1 MKRIIRHASLFSG
14 IGAPELA
21 AFWLG
26 WQNLFHC
33 EISEFCNTIL
43 NYWYPNSIG
52 YENIKTTDFSEW
64 KGKVDVLTGG
74 FPCQPFS
81 SAGQRLGADDDRYL
95 WPEMLRAIRQI
106 QPSFVIGENVA
117 GILSMVQ
124 PCEAVKVGCTTSL
137 FDEGDDI
144 YRKEQQFVVE
154 TVCTDLERE
163 GYSVQPFVIPACSVG
178 APHQRDRVWFLAR
191 RNVPSS
197 SADTMYEGVLRGSRV
212 DEGKSE
218 AQRIQ
223 ERNEIQQSAESG
235 SLFRYASDSACNG
248 DTTQQESEGT
258 EGEGRADHGQPEEW
272 RVASE
277 WSDGLHQFLRNT
289 ADTECCR
296 SNEMGDNL
304 QREKPDGFGIDCDG
318 TQWDVADTKCC
329 RCDYGRSDGQ
339 KRQDCESSIGSITQG
354 YSKDK
359 FQSRTGEDNTAIAD
373 SMRPGLQETRRELE
387 AERIAR
393 NIPNDGLV
401 YYSSG
406 NRWQESIDDNGQ
418 SESAQEA
425 ESREEQLGRTDCPQS
440 WWRNF
445 PTVSP
450 VCRGND
456 GLPFDISC
464 LTIPFTRW
472 RQEAIKALGN
482 SMVPQVVQEL
492 FLAIEREITGE

>member
-95 WPEMLRAIRQI
+95 WPEMLRAIREI

-124 PCEAVKVGCTTSL
+124 PGEAVKVGCTTSL

-163 GYSVQPFVIPACSVG
+163 GYSVQPFVISACSVG

-197 SADTMYEGVLRGSRV
+197 SVDSMHEGVLRGSRV

-223 ERNEIQQSAESG
+223 ERDEIQQSVESD
-235 SLFRYASDSACNG
+235 SLFRYAPDTAGCG
-248 DTTQQESEGT
+248 DTAQQASAGTESEGRT
-258 EGEGRADHGQPEEW
+258 DHGQPEEW
-272 RVASE
+272 GTASE
-277 WSDGLHQFLRNT
+277 RSDGLHQLLRDP
-289 ADTECCR
+289 ADTMRTRFQKTGEVEAKR
-296 SNEMGDNL
+296 FA
-304 QREKPDGFGIDCDG
+304 R
-318 TQWDVADTKCC
+318 DVPYCGLAS
-329 RCDYGRSDGQ
+329 YSDG
-339 KRQDCESSIGSITQG
+339 
-354 YSKDK
+354 
-359 FQSRTGEDNTAIAD
+359 
-373 SMRPGLQETRRELE
+373 
-387 AERIAR
+387 ERWHKS
-393 NIPNDGLV
+393 NND
-401 YYSSG
+401 
-406 NRWQESIDDNGQ
+406 DGQ
-418 SESAQEA
+418 SEGAQEI
-425 ESREEQLGRTDCPQS
+425 ECGEEQLSGTDCPQS

-492 FLAIEREITGE
+492 LLAIEREITGE

>member
-64 KGKVDVLTGG
+64 QGKVDVLTGG

-95 WPEMLRAIRQI
+95 WPEMLRAIREI

-124 PCEAVKVGCTTSL
+124 PGEAVKVGCTTSL

-197 SADTMYEGVLRGSRV
+197 SADTLHEGVLRGSRV

-223 ERNEIQQSAESG
+223 ERNEIQQSAEPD
-235 SLFRYASDSACNG
+235 SLFGYVADTIGCG
-248 DTTQQESEGT
+248 DTTQQEGAGT

-272 RVASE
+272 GAAPER
-277 WSDGLHQFLRNT
+277 SDGLHQLLRNP

-296 SNEMGDNL
+296 GNEMGDNL
-304 QREKPDGFGIDCDG
+304 QREKPDGFWIDGNG
-318 TQWDVADTKCC
+318 TQRNVADTKCC
-329 RCDYGRSDGQ
+329 RCDHGRSDGQ
-339 KRQDCESSIGSITQG
+339 ERQNCDDSLGGIAQG
-354 YSKDK
+354 YSEDK
-359 FQSRTGEDNTAIAD
+359 FQSRTGEDDTAAAD
-373 SMRPGLQETRRELE
+373 TMRPGLQETRRELE

-393 NIPNDGLV
+393 DVPNDGLAH
-401 YYSSG
+401 YSSCD
-406 NRWQESIDDNGQ
+406 RWQESIDDYGQ
-418 SESAQEA
+418 SEGAQEA
-425 ESREEQLGRTDCPQS
+425 ECREEQPLGADCPQG
-440 WWRNF
+440 WWWNF

-456 GLPFDISC
+456 GLPFDISR
-464 LTIPFTRW
+464 LSIPFTRW

-492 FLAIEREITGE
+492 FLAIECEISGE

>member
-64 KGKVDVLTGG
+64 QGKVDVLTGG

-117 GILSMVQ
+117 GILTMVQ
-124 PCEAVKVGCTTSL
+124 PGEAVKVGRTTSL
-137 FDEGDDI
+137 FDKDDDI

-163 GYSVQPFVIPACSVG
+163 GYSIQPFVIPACSVG

-197 SADTMYEGVLRGSRV
+197 SADTMHEGVLRKSKV

-235 SLFRYASDSACNG
+235 SLFRYAPDTACSG

-277 WSDGLHQFLRNT
+277 WSDGLHQLLRNT

-304 QREKPDGFGIDCDG
+304 QREKSDGFGIDCDG
-318 TQWDVADTKCC
+318 TQWDV
-329 RCDYGRSDGQ
+329 
-339 KRQDCESSIGSITQG
+339 
-354 YSKDK
+354 
-359 FQSRTGEDNTAIAD
+359 AD

-393 NIPNDGLV
+393 DVPNDGLA
-401 YYSSG
+401 YYSNG
-406 NRWQESIDDNGQ
+406 NRWQEGIDDNGQ
-418 SESAQEA
+418 SEGAQEA
-425 ESREEQLGRTDCPQS
+425 ECREEQPLGADCPQG
-440 WWRNF
+440 WWWNF

-456 GLPFDISC
+456 GLPFDISR
-464 LTIPFTRW
+464 LAIPFTRW